1 MAAKDPPECIGVRRS
16 REHARHSTRQ
26 GRWRSIGPTLPEGVC
41 NANWE
46 WMGAALAHDRRV
58 GAALGDVE
66 IIQDGGI
73 RSRWRQAVGLVT
85 RP

>member
-1 MAAKDPPECIGVRRS
+1 MQ
-16 REHARHSTRQ
+16 RQ
-26 GRWRSIGPTLPEGVC
+26 LGM
-41 NANWE
+41 
-46 WMGAALAHDRRV
+46 MGASLTHGRRV

-66 IIQDGGI
+66 IIQDVGDT

>member
-1 MAAKDPPECIGVRRS
+1 M
-16 REHARHSTRQ
+16 Q
-26 GRWRSIGPTLPEGVC
+26 GTLPVKGVGAPSDLHFLRAVC

-46 WMGAALAHDRRV
+46 WMGASLAHDRRV

-66 IIQDGGI
+66 IIQDLGGI